1 MRYRLTTEDYLLL
14 YPLLSPAKIADTF
27 QGMCKSSRAI
37 QQIYKNKNLPDTD
50 LAMDE
55 LFKRSFTIAD
65 LDIDEQQWGIAFM
78 SVISKALCERIETIR
93 ERAEKYEE
101 LF

>member
-1 MRYRLTTEDYLLL
+1 MKYQLTKEDYLLL
-14 YPLLSPAKIADTF
+14 YPLLSPAKIAEKF
-27 QGMCKSSRAI
+27 EGMCKSSRTI
-37 QQIYKNKNLPDTD
+37 QQIYKRENLPDTD

-55 LFKRSFTIAD
+55 LYKRSFAIAD
-65 LDIDEQQWGIAFM
+65 LDINEQQWGIAFM

-93 ERAEKYEE
+93 ERADKYEE